1 VWASVPRA
9 ERKHDGRRQ
18 NLSPAGGPTQFLR
31 ATGTLVCYCSS
42 TCVLFAH
49 ALGARINFS
58 RDCVVHL
65 TGALFVL
72 GFLLAVALV
81 LVLAPERACYMLS
94 YLLGCVYGR
103 RLVHRPH
110 DPCYLLFSYLI
121 FPDIAPRVFSPHW
134 AGHPRRCLHAPP
146 AKRCCCSR

>member
-1 VWASVPRA
+1 MWASVPRA

-72 GFLLAVALV
+72 GFLLAVVLV
-81 LVLAPERACYMLS
+81 LVLAPVLLLHVYVILSAWVRVRAAF
-94 YLLGCVYGR
+94 GDG
-103 RLVHRPH
+103 
-110 DPCYLLFSYLI
+110 
-121 FPDIAPRVFSPHW
+121 
-134 AGHPRRCLHAPP
+134 
-146 AKRCCCSR
+146 

>member
-1 VWASVPRA
+1 MWASVPRA

-103 RLVHRPH
+103 RLVPGSCVLRSP
-110 DPCYLLFSYLI
+110 PPRSLLSSLLVSYLPGTVRAAR
-121 FPDIAPRVFSPHW
+121 FFHV
-134 AGHPRRCLHAPP
+134 GG
-146 AKRCCCSR
+146 

>member
-81 LVLAPERACYMLS
+81 LVLAPVLAI
-94 YLLGCVYGR
+94 
-103 RLVHRPH
+103 
-110 DPCYLLFSYLI
+110 CYLI
-121 FPDIAPRVFSPHW
+121 
-134 AGHPRRCLHAPP
+134 CLGA
-146 AKRCCCSR
+146 CTGGVW